1 MAGAGLW
8 VSTVLRWLLFAG
20 LAGALGGIAARG
32 LASRHAGPAP
42 AALPTPW
49 ALRASLLGLVASA
62 GLAIQARHGLLHTT
76 TGLVDITEMAAFALA
91 AVLARL
97 RRPGAATLPLC
108 VVIGAEG
115 FRAHPEHIVPV
126 GGALL
131 TWAHLAPA
139 ALWAGMLCYIVR
151 AAIAWRQDPVAVRR
165 LVGLYA
171 RAAGWLFGAVVV
183 TGVASA
189 LILVPIDDL
198 LSTDY
203 GRVLII
209 KAALVVVA
217 ACLALRGRHWLRR
230 DPAPGAGPALATR
243 LEVTTLLAVLAVTAL
258 LTALSPPASPSL
270 STGPLIPAG
279 HQAVTAQ
286 RTAQGTVQA

>member
-1 MAGAGLW
+1 MASAGLW
-8 VSTVLRWLLFAG
+8 VTTVLRWLLFAG

-32 LASRHAGPAP
+32 LASRHAGQAP

-49 ALRASLLGLVASA
+49 ALRSSLLGLLASA
-62 GLAIQARHGLLHTT
+62 GLAVQARHGLLHTT
-76 TGLVDITEMAAFALA
+76 AGVIDITEMAAFALA
-91 AVLARL
+91 ALLARL

-115 FRAHPEHIVPV
+115 FRAHPERIVPV

-151 AAIAWRQDPVAVRR
+151 AAIAWRQDPAAVRR

-183 TGVASA
+183 TGVTSA
-189 LILVPIDDL
+189 LVLVPINDL
-198 LSTDY
+198 LTTDY

-209 KAALVVVA
+209 KAVLVAVA
-217 ACLALRGRHWLRR
+217 ACLALRGRRWLRQ
-230 DPAPGAGPALATR
+230 DPAPGAGPTLATR
-243 LEVTTLLAVLAVTAL
+243 LEVATLMVVLAVTAL
-258 LTALSPPASPSL
+258 LTALSPPR
-270 STGPLIPAG
+270 TGPLIPAG
-279 HQAVTAQ
+279 YPPAQ
-286 RTAQGTVQA
+286 RQGPVQA